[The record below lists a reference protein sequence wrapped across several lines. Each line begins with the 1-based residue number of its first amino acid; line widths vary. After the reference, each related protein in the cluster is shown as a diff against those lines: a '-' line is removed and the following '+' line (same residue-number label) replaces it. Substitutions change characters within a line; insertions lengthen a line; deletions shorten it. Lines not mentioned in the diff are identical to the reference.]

1 MSVSGRK
8 TLPHNG
14 LKLAVR
20 GRKEPVKVRCSPT
33 ARRWPAP
40 LRPDSKLA
48 CDRDQLGATTITEV
62 ALSRPRCK
70 SSRMAALTA
79 GEMP

>member
-1 MSVSGRK
+1 MSASGRK

-20 GRKEPVKVRCSPT
+20 GRNRPVKVKCSPT
-33 ARRWPAP
+33 ALRWFAA
-40 LRPDSKLA
+40 LRFESKLA
-48 CDRDQLGATTITEV
+48 SDGDQLGATTITEV